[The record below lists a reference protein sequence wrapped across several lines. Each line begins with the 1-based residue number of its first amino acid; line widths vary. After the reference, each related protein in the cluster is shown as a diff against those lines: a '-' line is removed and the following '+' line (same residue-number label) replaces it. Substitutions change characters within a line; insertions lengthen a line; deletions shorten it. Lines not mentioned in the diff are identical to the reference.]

1 MITRVSTFQSVNR
14 AVFSVQVAAARV
26 DASQRRVSTGRQL
39 NQPSDD
45 PTGTSQTLNF
55 RKRIADLDQYSK
67 TMDQAKGFMST
78 SETALDGVT
87 LLIRQ
92 ARSLAVQAAS
102 DTISTESRA
111 GIANQI
117 QNIVTQ
123 VGSLGNTAY
132 GSRYVFGGQRTQTV
146 PFINAG
152 DTFTYQGGT
161 FLNGDGN
168 LTLDVGRGEEMVTNV
183 TGDKVFPAI
192 LAVLKDLRN
201 HVSTGEV
208 QLTSR
213 EDLAKL
219 DTQLGNLLNVRTDLG
234 SKVQRIEQTK
244 NRNDGLKVSFTE
256 FVSQIED
263 ADLPK
268 SITEL
273 QTAQLGY
280 QAALQ
285 ATASGFKSSLLDYIR

>member
-1 MITRVSTFQSVNR
+1 MITRVSTFQAVDR
-14 AVFSVQVAAARV
+14 ALYSVQAASGRV
-26 DASQRRVSTGRQL
+26 DAAQQRISTGKQL

-55 RKRIADLDQYSK
+55 RKRIANLDQFNK

-78 SETALDGVT
+78 SETALDSVT

-102 DTISTESRA
+102 DTITAESRA

-117 QNIVTQ
+117 QNIMTQ
-123 VGSLGNTAY
+123 VGNLGNSNY
-132 GSRYVFGGQRTQTV
+132 GSRYVFGGQRTQTA
-146 PFINAG
+146 PFLNSG
-152 DTFTYQGGT
+152 DSYDYQGGT
-161 FLNGDGN
+161 PLNGDGN
-168 LTLDVGRGEEMVTNV
+168 LTLDVGQGEEMVINV

-192 LAVLKDLRN
+192 LDTLKDLRD
-201 HVSTGEV
+201 HVSTGNV

-213 EDLAKL
+213 EDLEHL
-219 DTQLGNLLNVRTDLG
+219 DKQLGNLLNVRADIG
-234 SKVQRIEQTK
+234 SKLQRIEQTK
-244 NRNDGLKVSFTE
+244 SRNEGLKLSFTE
-256 FVSQIED
+256 FVSKIED

-285 ATASGFKSSLLDYIR
+285 ATASGFKTSLLDYIR

>member
-1 MITRVSTFQSVNR
+1 MITRVSTFQSVDR
-14 AVFSVQVAAARV
+14 AVFSVQAASARV
-26 DASQRRVSTGRQL
+26 DAAQHRVSTGKQL
-39 NQPSDD
+39 TQPSDD

-78 SETALDGVT
+78 SEAALDSVT
-87 LLIRQ
+87 ILVRQ

-117 QNIVTQ
+117 QNIITQ
-123 VGSLGNTAY
+123 VGNLGNTAY

-146 PFINAG
+146 PFVNSS
-152 DTFTYQGGT
+152 DSYTYQGGT
-161 FLNGDGN
+161 VLNGDGN

-192 LAVLKDLRN
+192 LDSLNELRD
-201 HVSTGEV
+201 HVSTGNV

-219 DTQLGNLLNVRTDLG
+219 DTQLGNLLNVRADLG
-234 SKVQRIEQTK
+234 SKIQRIEQTK
-244 NRNDGLKVSFTE
+244 TRNDSLKVSFTE